1 MVLRQLNVDWVV
13 VMKKR
18 YQKNYKI
25 ITLPVLVESYREW
38 VERIIGRSLCSQNIE
53 KETGGSMKK
62 NDRGRQNFEG
72 DHPA

>member
-25 ITLPVLVESYREW
+25 ITLPILVESYREW
-38 VERIIGRSLCSQNIE
+38 VERIIGRSLVLSEYRKRDRRKHE
-53 KETGGSMKK
+53 KE
-62 NDRGRQNFEG
+62 
-72 DHPA
+72 